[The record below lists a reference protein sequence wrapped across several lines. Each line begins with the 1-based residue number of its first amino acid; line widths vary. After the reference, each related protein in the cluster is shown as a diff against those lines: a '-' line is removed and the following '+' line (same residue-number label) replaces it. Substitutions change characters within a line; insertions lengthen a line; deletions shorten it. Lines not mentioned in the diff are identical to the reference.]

1 MLLALFAGWPAKP
14 PPSSLDLAIVKGY
27 LSSTTRE
34 KLEAVDGWP
43 SLDTSWQEA
52 VVAAANYV
60 WLLIDEIENAT
71 PAAAEPDVA
80 PKRTQPLKDVNR
92 GDGPRSLRSTARQ
105 AKGYR

>member
-1 MLLALFAGWPAKP
+1 MLLTLFAGWPGKP

-27 LSSTTRE
+27 LSSTARE

-43 SLDTSWQEA
+43 SLDTSWQAA

-60 WLLIDEIENAT
+60 WLLIDEIENAAPAT
-71 PAAAEPDVA
+71 PEPA
-80 PKRTQPLKDVNR
+80 PKRTQEVKDVRR
-92 GDGPRSLRSTARQ
+92 GDQPKSTRDTRRQ

>member
-1 MLLALFAGWPAKP
+1 MLLTLFAGWPGKP
-14 PPSSLDLAIVKGY
+14 PPSSLDLAVVKGY

-43 SLDTSWQEA
+43 SLDTAWQEA

-71 PAAAEPDVA
+71 PAKPEVA
-80 PKRTQPLKDVNR
+80 PKRTQPLKDVRR
-92 GDGPRSLRSTARQ
+92 GESPKSTRDTRRQ
-105 AKGYR
+105 AKGHR

>member
-14 PPSSLDLAIVKGY
+14 PPSSLDLAILKGT

-34 KLEAVDGWP
+34 KLELVDGWP
-43 SLDTSWQEA
+43 TLDPSWQEA
-52 VVAAANYV
+52 VIAAANYV
-60 WLLIDEIENAT
+60 WKLIDEIENAT
-71 PAAAEPDVA
+71 PATAEPTVSV
-80 PKRTQPLKDVNR
+80 KRQQSLKDVNR

>member
-1 MLLALFAGWPAKP
+1 MLLTLFAGWPGKP

-43 SLDTSWQEA
+43 SLDTAWQEA

-71 PAAAEPDVA
+71 AEPEVA
-80 PKRTQPLKDVNR
+80 PKRTQPLKDVKR
-92 GDGPRSLRSTARQ
+92 GEAPKSTRDTRRQ
-105 AKGYR
+105 AKGHR

>member
-1 MLLALFAGWPAKP
+1 MLLTLFAGWPGKP

-43 SLDTSWQEA
+43 SLDTSWQTA
-52 VVAAANYV
+52 LVAAANYV

-71 PAAAEPDVA
+71 PAAVDVA
-80 PKRTQPLKDVNR
+80 PKRTQPLKDVKR
-92 GDGPRSLRSTARQ
+92 GDQPKSTRDTRRQ

>member
-1 MLLALFAGWPAKP
+1 MLLTLFAGWPGKP

-43 SLDTSWQEA
+43 SLDTAWQEA

-60 WLLIDEIENAT
+60 WLLIDEIESAT
-71 PAAAEPDVA
+71 PAAAEPEVA
-80 PKRTQPLKDVNR
+80 PKRTQPFKDVKR
-92 GDGPRSLRSTARQ
+92 GEAPKSTRDTRRQ